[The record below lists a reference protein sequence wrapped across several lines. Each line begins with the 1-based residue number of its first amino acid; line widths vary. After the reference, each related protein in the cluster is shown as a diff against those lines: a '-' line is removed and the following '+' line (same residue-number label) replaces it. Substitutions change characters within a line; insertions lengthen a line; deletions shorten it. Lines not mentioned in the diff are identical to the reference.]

1 MKDDA
6 KEDEDQI
13 VLLIRSKQK
22 KKKKVPLVR
31 IKEYQAELLK
41 WLHQHH
47 ENLFEDL
54 KKMNALDETLENTL
68 KNVMMQFTEEFIN
81 I

>member
-1 MKDDA
+1 MLQWMSMIKLWSYLVQNIA
-6 KEDEDQI
+6 FI
-13 VLLIRSKQK
+13 
-22 KKKKVPLVR
+22 KKVPLVR

-68 KNVMMQFTEEFIN
+68 KNVMMQFTDEFIN

>member
-1 MKDDA
+1 M
-6 KEDEDQI
+6 
-13 VLLIRSKQK
+13 V
-22 KKKKVPLVR
+22 
-31 IKEYQAELLK
+31 
-41 WLHQHH
+41 HQHH

-68 KNVMMQFTEEFIN
+68 KNVMIQFTDEFIN